1 MAKAGRRK
9 WAPGERAALVARA
22 IEMRR
27 AGHGSYEI
35 ADELGIGHATA
46 ERWTKDVPKP
56 RPAKAISKATR
67 TFERDQIEA
76 TRHEKRV
83 NTEYLKE
90 KEPESKWLPDTMPKT
105 AEGYDLD
112 GIFPDDRL
120 VAHASAV
127 AKRYVEDRAAG
138 KLFFGVPTEVVKAQ
152 IILGTTLRAWDRSW
166 WESNRDRWEGVR
178 AFTTLGAHELAERI
192 GISPSS
198 LGRYEKG
205 ERSPSKSITETMRI
219 AYVAAWENRCHNLD
233 VWLCLHDYIE
243 HLRSQGE
250 DVDDDEF
257 EYNWDQALRWITGVG
272 PDLEHEDEEMTLDH
286 LPSLSHV
293 RSLQP
298 VPEYRDPDEMLF
310 GYLGY
315 AGQSRM

>member
-22 IEMRR
+22 IEMKRL
-27 AGHGSYEI
+27 GHDSYEI

-46 ERWTKDVPKP
+46 ERWTKDTPKP
-56 RPAKAISKATR
+56 RPPKAISKATR

-120 VAHASAV
+120 VTHASAV

-138 KLFFGVPTEVVKAQ
+138 KLFFGVPVEVVKAQ
-152 IILGTTLRAWDRSW
+152 IILGTALRAWDRSW
-166 WESNRDRWEGVR
+166 WEENRDRWEGVR
-178 AFTTLGAHELAERI
+178 AFTTLGTHELAERI

-205 ERSPSKSITETMRI
+205 ERSPSKSVTETMRI
-219 AYVAAWENRCHNLD
+219 AYAAAVDTRYHQLEL
-233 VWLCLHDYIE
+233 WLALESWID
-243 HLRSQGE
+243 HLRSEGH

-257 EYNWDQALRWITGVG
+257 TYEFDEALRWISGVG
-272 PDLEHEDEEMTLDH
+272 PNDETLG
-286 LPSLSHV
+286 
-293 RSLQP
+293 R
-298 VPEYRDPDEMLF
+298 
-310 GYLGY
+310 
-315 AGQSRM
+315 